1 MSTRYFFPF
10 SYLSSH
16 SLIHSLFSPLIFSI
30 YLCQVVDLLR
40 KVLITFEPSVIQ
52 KKCTAFAL
60 SSFIHHCHSHIKKVD
75 DWALVFDYLLCVG
88 IGCHPSDLPVR
99 KAPAV
104 TIPQASSAVSPA
116 VPPVPAV
123 EIQIEEATCEAEGM
137 IGSEE
142 ERKKL
147 IGPKCTQLPSAS
159 VNNIE
164 DEQRAQL
171 GKVIAS
177 SEPSQPFIPGNSSV
191 RDVEAYLKCKDILT
205 VVIKE
210 ILPKSSAIQEN
221 PVTDAEINQ
230 MAIDSLILL
239 RFYSLHDES
248 LRQQTGSTD

>member
-1 MSTRYFFPF
+1 M
-10 SYLSSH
+10 
-16 SLIHSLFSPLIFSI
+16 
-30 YLCQVVDLLR
+30 LR

-104 TIPQASSAVSPA
+104 ATEASCSVSPA
-116 VPPVPAV
+116 VPPVPEV
-123 EIQIEEATCEAEGM
+123 EIQIEEVTCEAEGV
-137 IGSEE
+137 IGNEE

-147 IGPKCTQLPSAS
+147 IGPKCTQSTTSTSS
-159 VNNIE
+159 VNNTSD
-164 DEQRAQL
+164 DERAAQL

-221 PVTDAEINQ
+221 PLTDAEINQ